1 MSDPLTWSIPLV
13 RWAGTRV
20 RVHAFLLIFVAS
32 KVLGAA
38 WEKEAAGLAVKLTAA
53 WLVLLLVALAAKIA
67 MQIWVGE
74 RLGLDREEVCVWPL
88 GDLGRAGL
96 SASERSGEGMTATA
110 SGLAVNL
117 ALAVAMFVAVWASG
131 AWMMLW
137 PFGHPTWGGAP
148 IRFDGKPAAA
158 FTPVWWIGQFGY
170 LNFVLFVANLIP
182 ALPLDGGRIYRAIL
196 ATRTRDGLIGPWT
209 ARSCALVLVVV
220 GLARW
225 LYWGRPGSTELFSI
239 ALAIEWMVRME
250 ARSFEEGG
258 FFDDGVF
265 GYDFSQG
272 YTSLDAGAATVRPP
286 REGALKRWRRNRS
299 EERRRRREAEEAAE
313 ESQMDAILEKLH
325 REGRSALSDDEQ
337 RFLMRV
343 SARYKKRVQG
353 S

>member
-20 RVHAFLLIFVAS
+20 RVHAFLLVFVAS
-32 KVLGAA
+32 KILGAA
-38 WEKEAAGLAVKLTAA
+38 WEKEPSGLAIRSTAA
-53 WLVLLLVALAAKIA
+53 WLVLLLIALAAKVA

-74 RLGLDREEVCVWPL
+74 RLGLDRDEVCVWPL

-96 SASERSGEGMTATA
+96 SASERSGEGMAAAA

-117 ALAVAMFVAVWASG
+117 ALAVAMFVAVWTSG
-131 AWMMLW
+131 AWMMLN

-148 IRFDGKPAAA
+148 IRFDGTPAPA
-158 FTPVWWIGQFGY
+158 FTLVWWIGQFGY

-182 ALPLDGGRIYRAIL
+182 ALPLDGGRIYRPVL
-196 ATRTRDGLIGPWT
+196 ASRTRDGLIGPWT
-209 ARSCALVLVVV
+209 ARTCAIVLVVV

-225 LYWGRPGSTELFSI
+225 LYSRPGSTELFGI

-272 YTSLDAGAATVRPP
+272 YTSLDASAATVRPP
-286 REGALKRWRRNRS
+286 REGVLRRWRRKRS
-299 EERRRRREAEEAAE
+299 DDRHRRQAAEDAAE
-313 ESQMDAILEKLH
+313 ESRMDAILEKIH
-325 REGRSALSDDEQ
+325 REGRSSLSDDEQ
-337 RFLMRV
+337 RFLIRV
-343 SARYKKRVQG
+343 SAKYKKRVQG